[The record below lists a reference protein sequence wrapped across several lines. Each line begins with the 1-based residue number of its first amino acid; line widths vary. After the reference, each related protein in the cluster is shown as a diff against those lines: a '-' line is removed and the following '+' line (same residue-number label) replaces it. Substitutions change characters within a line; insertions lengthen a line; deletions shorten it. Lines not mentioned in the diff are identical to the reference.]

1 MTTETTITEST
12 DVVTPA
18 EAPGLTIQDLAMVLQ
33 IVQVAAT
40 RGAFKAEELSAV
52 GGLYDRVFK
61 FLDAAG
67 ALKKPEAAPT
77 DTAVAEPTPEVTPA
91 ATAE

>member
-1 MTTETTITEST
+1 MTNETTSEPTTET
-12 DVVTPA
+12 PA
-18 EAPGLTIQDLAMVLQ
+18 DAPGLTIQDLTMVLQ
-33 IVQVAAT
+33 IVQVAAS

-67 ALKKPEAAPT
+67 ALKKPEA
-77 DTAVAEPTPEVTPA
+77 EPTPEVTPA

>member
-1 MTTETTITEST
+1 MTNETTTEPTTE
-12 DVVTPA
+12 TPA
-18 EAPGLTIQDLAMVLQ
+18 EAPGLTIQDLTMVLQ
-33 IVQVAAT
+33 IVQVAAS

-67 ALKKPEAAPT
+67 ALKKPEAAPADA
-77 DTAVAEPTPEVTPA
+77 DTATAEPTPEVTPA